1 MSLKKIIGLL
11 LVGFFIFFIIQSPE
25 EAARVVKATGENLG
39 DILGSMASSFS
50 DFLTQLF

>member
-11 LVGFFIFFIIQSPE
+11 LVGFFIFFIIQSPG
-25 EAARVVKATGENLG
+25 EAARVVKVTGDNLG
-39 DILGSMASSFS
+39 DILSSMASSFS